1 MLTKISDQKPEI
13 LDFAEDFKILDEVCK
28 INIENPTK
36 EAGAIKGL
44 VNGLGNN
51 IENGLKMTPKDE
63 AFATAFKEFHDK
75 AMPQAEKVQKMA
87 DEINT

>member
-1 MLTKISDQKPEI
+1 
-13 LDFAEDFKILDEVCK
+13 
-28 INIENPTK
+28 
-36 EAGAIKGL
+36 
-44 VNGLGNN
+44 
-51 IENGLKMTPKDE
+51 MTPKDE